1 MITPLLALSLL
12 ASLQAAPAAAAAE
25 PGLEYFDAKK
35 LADADEASVTG
46 PAHDAMLADQRKLL
60 DAAVEACAQFN
71 KVSDF
76 TAFTVVMRLDA
87 DGRVQKTWREGMSPL
102 ALCVQGQ
109 VRGKIAFVPPKAP
122 FYSALEVS
130 FTK

>member
-1 MITPLLALSLL
+1 MTLFTPLLLL
-12 ASLQAAPAAAAAE
+12 AGLQAQALPSPVPAPA
-25 PGLEYFDAKK
+25 LEYVDAKK
-35 LADADEASVTG
+35 LSDADEAGVTG
-46 PAHDAMLADQRKLL
+46 AARGDMLAAQRRLL

-71 KVSDF
+71 KVNDF

-109 VRGKIAFVPPKAP
+109 VRGKIAFLPPKAP

>member
-12 ASLQAAPAAAAAE
+12 ASPQAAPAAAAAE
-25 PGLEYFDAKK
+25 PALEYFDAKK

-46 PAHDAMLADQRKLL
+46 PAHDAM
-60 DAAVEACAQFN
+60 QFN